1 MSYDTDTLTNANRN
15 REASRKFF
23 QQLEQNQQ
31 QGRPFVFSQI
41 NLVPTSPTTTMLH
54 RSPSG
59 AQRKIRQRREEI
71 SQQHKQTSSSSLQQ
85 QQQRSFV
92 SSETMTTT
100 SSNETFID
108 LEYRTLV
115 DSSAY
120 RSILDDNNIICDI
133 GKSSEDFP
141 TNRVAINTFAKPEP
155 PRRTLG
161 AIDDSNISKNTDKYT
176 YPPHDNLNGQIFP
189 GKPTVEV
196 HPMPAPRNSFNS
208 LSKNIIP
215 PPIPKKPERLK
226 KMSTSSNTG
235 KYSDDIMSI
244 SVSPNENELPNDSH
258 IRQDAETSSD
268 TSLFDKIVPKC
279 YSVPCSSIEALDKL
293 HTSPLV
299 RSIEEKFD
307 DVRASVI
314 ESDSTELTELER
326 RLISTINKL
335 TKKVNERTSDLDSIK
350 NEKESAITTIQS
362 LLGSHS
368 TFPKIEKEIRMRA
381 HLIQL
386 EGVARVRLQQI
397 SSLGKEQASAL
408 LSRSSYWQDK
418 IKDIRYLAVFVSQ
431 RISEIEDE
439 IYNYLDQEDF
449 TTYKKCMDLL
459 IELEAENTE
468 TAEKLATVQKQI
480 EQLENISS
488 FQNSGKIKHEN

>member
-1 MSYDTDTLTNANRN
+1 
-15 REASRKFF
+15 
-23 QQLEQNQQ
+23 
-31 QGRPFVFSQI
+31 
-41 NLVPTSPTTTMLH
+41 
-54 RSPSG
+54 
-59 AQRKIRQRREEI
+59 
-71 SQQHKQTSSSSLQQ
+71 
-85 QQQRSFV
+85 
-92 SSETMTTT
+92 MTT
-100 SSNETFID
+100 SGNETFID

-120 RSILDDNNIICDI
+120 RSVLDDNSIMTRSDT
-133 GKSSEDFP
+133 GKSGEDFS

-161 AIDDSNISKNTDKYT
+161 AIEDSNISKNTDKYT
-176 YPPHDNLNGQIFP
+176 YPPHDNLNVQIFP
-189 GKPTVEV
+189 SKPTVEV

-208 LSKNIIP
+208 LSKNIVP

-226 KMSTSSNTG
+226 KMSTSSTG

-258 IRQDAETSSD
+258 ISQDAETSSD
-268 TSLFDKIVPKC
+268 TSFFDKITPKC
-279 YSVPCSSIEALDKL
+279 YSVPCSSVEALDKL

-314 ESDSTELTELER
+314 ETDSPELSELER

-350 NEKESAITTIQS
+350 NEKESAITTIKS

-408 LSRSSYWQDK
+408 HSRSSYWQEK

-431 RISEIEDE
+431 RITEIEDE

-449 TTYKKCMDLL
+449 ATYKKCMDLL

-488 FQNSGKIKHEN
+488 FQNNSGKIKNEI